1 MQTKLFL
8 KNIFW
13 VQLINFIAKPI
24 WIIAIDRFV
33 QNQIGLENY
42 GQYHLIFSLATVFFI
57 ITDLG
62 LNNFMT
68 KYLVA
73 NNLRSNAL
81 LNLSGGLKLIL
92 SILYLTVLISIGL
105 SRNLDIILII
115 WVGANQV
122 LLSLNQWL
130 RVWFNVNKFF
140 VKEALLSVI
149 DRVVAILLWAGI
161 FFLFQMPQGLLLYVF
176 LGVQTMG
183 FAIAIIITL
192 WQIPFFN
199 SDSEELVF
207 KNSFKTILKSC
218 LPFTFLAFFMAAYAR
233 LDVVLLNLLLKEG
246 NFQIGIYAQGFRI
259 LDALNIFAALIGT
272 MLLPIFTH
280 IISQKNNPMMIIKSS
295 LMVIISSI
303 VLLLL
308 GLHFFG
314 EYFYLKLYSTASGL
328 DLNYGF
334 QVFKFVVI
342 IYVPMSLIYI
352 FGTYLTAL
360 GKMNYLIAL
369 AIFCFLLNLGLN
381 LYVIPQFK
389 ALGAAKIA
397 NVTQWVFLL
406 GCIYKT
412 ILQLKKGVHN
422 ENEIDL

>member
-1 MQTKLFL
+1 VQTKLFL

-149 DRVVAILLWAGI
+149 ERVVAIL
-161 FFLFQMPQGLLLYVF
+161 
-176 LGVQTMG
+176 
-183 FAIAIIITL
+183 
-192 WQIPFFN
+192 
-199 SDSEELVF
+199 
-207 KNSFKTILKSC
+207 
-218 LPFTFLAFFMAAYAR
+218 
-233 LDVVLLNLLLKEG
+233 
-246 NFQIGIYAQGFRI
+246 
-259 LDALNIFAALIGT
+259 
-272 MLLPIFTH
+272 
-280 IISQKNNPMMIIKSS
+280 
-295 LMVIISSI
+295 
-303 VLLLL
+303 
-308 GLHFFG
+308 
-314 EYFYLKLYSTASGL
+314 
-328 DLNYGF
+328 
-334 QVFKFVVI
+334 
-342 IYVPMSLIYI
+342 
-352 FGTYLTAL
+352 
-360 GKMNYLIAL
+360 
-369 AIFCFLLNLGLN
+369 
-381 LYVIPQFK
+381 
-389 ALGAAKIA
+389 
-397 NVTQWVFLL
+397 
-406 GCIYKT
+406 
-412 ILQLKKGVHN
+412 
-422 ENEIDL
+422 